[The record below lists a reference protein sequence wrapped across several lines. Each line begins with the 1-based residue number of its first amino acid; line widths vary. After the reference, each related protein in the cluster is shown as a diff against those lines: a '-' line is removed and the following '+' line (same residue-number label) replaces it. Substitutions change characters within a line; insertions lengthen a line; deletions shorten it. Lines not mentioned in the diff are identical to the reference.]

1 LGADIGEYQ
10 GDNDMKRQT
19 RQLTSRLRVGG
30 MAATA
35 LAVGSLGAS
44 ALIAGPAGAATNRV
58 AKTVS
63 VTTVSTSKG
72 KVLAS
77 GKTLYTLKPSSTP
90 CTAACLKV
98 WPALVLP
105 KGVTKPKAGTGV
117 TASKLGSTTKAGVH
131 QVTYGGKPLYYFV
144 GDTAPGQVNGNV
156 TDAWG
161 KWTAVTA
168 KGTSAGGSSSG
179 GSSSGGGSTAGSG
192 GTAF

>member
-1 LGADIGEYQ
+1 
-10 GDNDMKRQT
+10 
-19 RQLTSRLRVGG
+19 
-30 MAATA
+30 
-35 LAVGSLGAS
+35 LAVGGLSAS
-44 ALIAGPAGAATNRV
+44 AVVAGPAGAATSRI
-58 AKTVS
+58 AKSVT
-63 VTTVSTSKG
+63 VTTVKTTKG

-105 KGVTKPKAGTGV
+105 KGVTKAKAGSGV
-117 TASKLGSTTKAGVH
+117 TASKLGTMTRSGGVR

-144 GDTAPGQVNGNV
+144 GDTAPGQVHGNV
-156 TDAWG
+156 ADAWG

-179 GSSSGGGSTAGSG
+179 GSTAGSG